1 MKTILQGWN
10 FMRIFRLV
18 LGAAI
23 VVHGVIAKDVVT
35 IILGFIFG
43 GMAVAN
49 IGCCGTNGCAI
60 KPASGDKTKTTN
72 YEELVNK
79 K

>member
-1 MKTILQGWN
+1 MKTMLHGWN

-23 VVHGVIAKDVVT
+23 VVQGVIAKDVLT
-35 IILGFIFG
+35 IILGSIFG
-43 GMAVAN
+43 GMALAN
-49 IGCCGTNGCAI
+49 IGCCRTNGCAI
-60 KPASGDKTKTTN
+60 KPMPGDKTKTIN
-72 YEELVNK
+72 YEELVDK

>member
-1 MKTILQGWN
+1 MKTMLQGWN

-23 VVHGVIAKDVVT
+23 VVQGVIAKDVLT

-49 IGCCGTNGCAI
+49 IGCCGTSGCAI
-60 KPASGDKTKTTN
+60 KPSAGDKTKTTN